1 MAEIMGTVTSIK
13 RYLSP
18 EKIELKISPDM
29 GPENT
34 IILPQNRRYII
45 PDFQRE
51 IRWEENNLSILL
63 SDLSS
68 SPRFLG
74 NIILTIER
82 NGNCQIIDG
91 QQRTTILL
99 LIIAYIKSRYQEQ
112 LEPFT
117 PCLIENRSF
126 IGLSELMNN
135 GFDNSLLEKPEII
148 KTDYYSQRQSFID
161 LWRWLEKEESFATAH
176 TAKTILENIEKSRVN
191 IIASHEDES
200 NSSIRY
206 FLDVNL
212 KGVQLD
218 IEDIF
223 KAQIFSLSLSDEML
237 QLWRENKTAMLIFNQ
252 TKIKGEP
259 EKKSKERYPLMK
271 VYEHFFYCDL
281 FKSKPALEQEKLKF
295 GEDFSISTNLQYE
308 GKKFFKGTHL
318 VEVLGDVSY
327 VKQSL
332 RRLKRAIEIMN
343 DIISTSGPSDNF
355 KSLFKCRKKIDNS
368 QVTLVYEFFQRIL
381 LDKEIVPKIL
391 VLKYILEF
399 YDGTEHQKRDYDS
412 AYPIFA
418 AASLFI
424 LFARKKDGEQFYK
437 IVQMEDWID
446 KLNEWIKTFVSG
458 VELTK
463 GRMMAVYRFTEDEEE
478 TSNMFQSVRCKALA
492 MLHNYFV
499 FKTNADKKKYV
510 SIKNGDELLSY
521 LTNKEAYTLEHLI
534 IPDGKIIN
542 IQADQINFEYT
553 FPKKFGKYRDFLFD
567 YIFIPKN
574 LNRDIGHL
582 SFVTKVKKLVEHQN
596 EIHCDYSLCYL
607 SILKESK
614 LFMEFPRL
622 EQIGSIADAEECL
635 DGYFEEKFADDLFLI
650 SKQFLDLTLCNSAN
664 GGKACIYGLFR
675 HLLYGRTIRI

>member
-1 MAEIMGTVTSIK
+1 MRFEINVKKDIEMAEIIGTVTSIK

-29 GPENT
+29 GAENT
-34 IILPQNRRYII
+34 ITLPQNRKYII

-68 SPRFLG
+68 GPRFLG

-82 NGNCQIIDG
+82 NGDCQIIDG

-99 LIIAYIKSRYQEQ
+99 LIIAYIRSRYQEE

-117 PCLIENRSF
+117 PCSIENRSF
-126 IGLSELMNN
+126 IGLSKLLGN
-135 GFDNSLLEKPEII
+135 GFDDSLLKDPEII
-148 KTDYYSQRQSFID
+148 KTDYYGQRQSFVD

-176 TAKTILENIEKSRVN
+176 AARTILENIEKSRVN

-223 KAQIFSLSLSDEML
+223 KAQIFSLSLSNEML

-259 EKKSKERYPLMK
+259 EKQSKERYPLMK

-281 FKSKPALEQEKLKF
+281 FKSKPELEQQKLKF

-318 VEVLGDVSY
+318 IEVLGDIRY

-332 RRLKRAIEIMN
+332 RRLKRAIEVMN
-343 DIISTSGPSDNF
+343 DIVSTSGPSEKF
-355 KSLFKCRKKIDNS
+355 KSLFKCQQRIDSN
-368 QVTLVYEFFQRIL
+368 QVTLVYDFFQRIL

-399 YDGTEHQKRDYDS
+399 YDGEEHQKREYDS
-412 AYPIFA
+412 AYSIFA
-418 AASLFI
+418 ADSL
-424 LFARKKDGEQFYK
+424 LFSLQRKKMAKNFIKLHKRK
-437 IVQMEDWID
+437 IGLIN
-446 KLNEWIKTFVSG
+446 LTSG
-458 VELTK
+458 
-463 GRMMAVYRFTEDEEE
+463 
-478 TSNMFQSVRCKALA
+478 
-492 MLHNYFV
+492 
-499 FKTNADKKKYV
+499 
-510 SIKNGDELLSY
+510 
-521 LTNKEAYTLEHLI
+521 
-534 IPDGKIIN
+534 
-542 IQADQINFEYT
+542 
-553 FPKKFGKYRDFLFD
+553 
-567 YIFIPKN
+567 
-574 LNRDIGHL
+574 
-582 SFVTKVKKLVEHQN
+582 
-596 EIHCDYSLCYL
+596 
-607 SILKESK
+607 
-614 LFMEFPRL
+614 
-622 EQIGSIADAEECL
+622 
-635 DGYFEEKFADDLFLI
+635 
-650 SKQFLDLTLCNSAN
+650 
-664 GGKACIYGLFR
+664 
-675 HLLYGRTIRI
+675 